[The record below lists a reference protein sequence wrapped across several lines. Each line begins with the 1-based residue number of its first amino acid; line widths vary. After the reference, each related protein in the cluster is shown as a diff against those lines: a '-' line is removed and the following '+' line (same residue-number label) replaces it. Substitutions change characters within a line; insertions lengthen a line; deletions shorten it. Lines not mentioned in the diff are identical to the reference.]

1 MTIEEKYEPSP
12 TATYSYLSNF
22 EVKPKNTAHEEE
34 KKEDVHYGVTV
45 GPEI

>member
-1 MTIEEKYEPSP
+1 MTVEEKFAPSP
-12 TATYSYLSNF
+12 TATYSYLSDE

-34 KKEDVHYGVTV
+34 KKEDVQFGVTV